1 MNPLRGFL
9 ILAVSLLS
17 TSGCMNVSQAGYYWG
32 NYSYTY
38 LAAVRNPSP
47 ETIEKHIVELRDIL
61 AKSDE
66 ENLKPAPGVCAELAF
81 WISKTESYDVDE
93 VKGLYEREVS
103 EYPESAVFIER
114 LLGN

>member
-1 MNPLRGFL
+1 MKLWKSFF
-9 ILAVSLLS
+9 ILALACSAV
-17 TSGCMNVSQAGYYWG
+17 SGCMNVSQAGYYWG

-47 ETIEKHIVELRDIL
+47 ETTAKHISELKDIL
-61 AKSDE
+61 SKSDE
-66 ENLKPAPGVCAELAF
+66 ENLKPAPGVYAELAY
-81 WISKTESYDVDE
+81 WISQTESYDVDE
-93 VKGLYEREVS
+93 VKGYYEKEMS